1 MSDFNFLYELHNKA
15 GECVITQSVT
25 GKRITPMLERIART
39 VNEQEQTHGKGNVT
53 VHVLKTRVNES
64 NSISCL
70 VDPKRME
77 SLSTLV
83 TMGVDH
89 YNSRVGEVVV
99 ESMSKNKIVENL
111 KTVLSDPKK
120 AAKLM
125 EVIAAHPQYQQS
137 KPEKS
142 GSPFKTPPKG
152 CECPK
157 DGTADVSNF
166 CKVCKSELKKRG
178 LHERY
183 GWGTEPKQKPAK
195 CPDCG
200 KSHDQKKPCHS
211 GALPK
216 GFKGFD
222 EAEEE
227 KEKLDLP
234 SLETGDTLL
243 VGKFKNRKAEI
254 KGFGTD
260 EHNQPTADTNH
271 GEQKIF
277 KPRIAKLM
285 PGAEPEPESV
295 DEASRG
301 QVAASVRANK
311 DKHPE
316 KYCHHRTC
324 LWRKSSGPCPKHDKK

>member
-1 MSDFNFLYELHNKA
+1 MSDFNFLYELHA
-15 GECVITQSVT
+15 ADGEHILTQSVT
-25 GKRITPMLERIART
+25 GSRMGTMLEHIAKT
-39 VNEQEQTHGKGNVT
+39 VNEHGKGTT
-53 VHVLKTRVNES
+53 VHMLKARLDENTVLVE
-64 NSISCL
+64 
-70 VDPKRME
+70 PKKME
-77 SLSTLV
+77 SISTLV
-83 TMGVDH
+83 TMAVEH
-89 YNSRVGEVVV
+89 YTQKAGTLVIENTFQKKG
-99 ESMSKNKIVENL
+99 KLIENL
-111 KTVLSDPKK
+111 KKVLSNPKK

-324 LWRKSSGPCPKHDKK
+324 LWRKSSGPCPKHDKR